1 MKYEKIIHE
10 GKVVCIFEPSIGAIP
25 LDLANSDY
33 QAYLASLE
41 QPETS
46 EDTL

>member
-10 GKVVCIFEPSIGAIP
+10 GEVVCIFESSIGAIP
-25 LDLANSDY
+25 LDPANSDY
-33 QAYLASLE
+33 QEYLASLE
-41 QPETS
+41 QPETV